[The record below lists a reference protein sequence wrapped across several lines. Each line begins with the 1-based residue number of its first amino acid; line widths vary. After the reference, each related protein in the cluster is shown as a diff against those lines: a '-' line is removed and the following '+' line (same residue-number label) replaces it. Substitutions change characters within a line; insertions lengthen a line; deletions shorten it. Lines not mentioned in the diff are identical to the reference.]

1 MVSHIPL
8 LKTGSPRSEQSSDA
22 SRESWSQSR
31 ALMEDEGSDR
41 APFRK
46 WVVDE
51 TAAPQCFYS
60 WRKNQI
66 PAERREGVWLQRRRH
81 SPCGLLITISLAMDS
96 VYYRFDG
103 EQPYV
108 YALSRLG
115 TESPEGPLDALGLQ
129 FMCRSSPCVPFSW
142 ASVRSS
148 GPKAATPTSS
158 LGQLVLPGYPHLRD
172 SAYAL
177 IRASMLAGHGNP
189 TRFLEAHW

>member
-1 MVSHIPL
+1 MVLHIPL
-8 LKTGSPRSEQSSDA
+8 LKTESPRSEQSSDA

-108 YALSRLG
+108 YALSRLDRISG
-115 TESPEGPLDALGLQ
+115 RSTRCSWTPIHVSFLPLCPFFVA
-129 FMCRSSPCVPFSW
+129 FRPIEWSKSRKAHVISRSARTPWVPS
-142 ASVRSS
+142 SS
-148 GPKAATPTSS
+148 G
-158 LGQLVLPGYPHLRD
+158 
-172 SAYAL
+172 
-177 IRASMLAGHGNP
+177 
-189 TRFLEAHW
+189 